1 MSPTSFDI
9 ALIGFGEVGSIFA
22 RELRAKDVRKLRAYD
37 IKFTQTVPAANADAS
52 PCRSAA
58 EAVTGA
64 TLVFSA
70 VTAAET
76 LNAAKSACA
85 AIGKGA
91 FFVDLNS
98 ASPGVKR
105 DASQLIDAAGGRYV
119 EAAVM
124 SSVPPHGL
132 RVPMLLGGPHAADF
146 LALAALLNLDAKVYD
161 TAVGRASAVKLCRSV
176 LTKGIEALLTESLLA
191 ARRYGVEADV
201 LGSLGDMLP
210 LPDWTKTANYMV
222 SRTVLHGKRRAEEMR
237 EAARTVAEAGIEPL
251 LSERIADRQDLTF
264 ALGKAGQPVDK
275 NAALLDRLDAL
286 LAVQPD
292 IDGTTIPAHNRRR

>member
-1 MSPTSFDI
+1 MSPTNSSI
-9 ALIGFGEVGSIFA
+9 ALIGFGEVGGIFA
-22 RELRAKDVRKLRAYD
+22 RELRGKGFGGIRAFD
-37 IKFTQTVPAANADAS
+37 LKFAQAMPAAGDAL
-52 PCRSAA
+52 PCASAA
-58 EAVTGA
+58 EAVDGA
-64 TLVFSA
+64 DLVFSA

-76 LNAAKSACA
+76 LNAARSACP
-85 AIGKGA
+85 AIGAGA

-105 DASQLIDAAGGRYV
+105 EAGQAIDAAGGRYV

-132 RVPMLLGGPHAADF
+132 RVPMLLGGPHAGDF
-146 LALAALLNLDAKVYD
+146 LSFAAPLGLDARVYD
-161 TAVGRASAVKLCRSV
+161 TALGRASAVKLCRSV
-176 LTKGIEALLTESLLA
+176 LTKGIEALLTESLMA

-201 LGSLGDMLP
+201 LASLGDMLP

-222 SRTVLHGKRRAEEMR
+222 SRSVQHGRRRAEEMR

-251 LSERIADRQDLTF
+251 LSERIAERQGLTH
-264 ALGKAGQPVDK
+264 ALGIAAPAAADK
-275 NAALLDRLDAL
+275 GAALLDRLDAL

-292 IDGTTIPAHNRRR
+292 IDDEANPAHNRRP

>member
-1 MSPTSFDI
+1 MSPTTSDI
-9 ALIGFGEVGSIFA
+9 ALIGYGEVGSIFA
-22 RELRAKDVRKLRAYD
+22 RELRAKGAQTIHAFDL
-37 IKFTQTVPAANADAS
+37 KFQAPLPNDGIAIA
-52 PCRSAA
+52 CESAT

-64 TLVFSA
+64 QLVFSA

-76 LNAAKSACA
+76 FNAASSACA
-85 AIGKGA
+85 AIGKGT

-105 DASQLIDAAGGRYV
+105 AAGEKIDAAGGRYV

-146 LALAALLNLDAKVYD
+146 LEFAAPLGLDARVYD
-161 TAVGRASAVKLCRSV
+161 TVVGRASAVKLCRSV
-176 LTKGIEALLTESLLA
+176 LTKGIEALLTESLMA

-201 LGSLGDMLP
+201 LNSLGDMLP

-222 SRTVLHGKRRAEEMR
+222 SRTVQHGRRRAEEMR

-251 LSERIADRQDLTF
+251 LSERIAERQDLTYR
-264 ALGKAGQPVDK
+264 LGKSGKPLDK
-275 NAALLDRLDAL
+275 AAALVERIDAL
-286 LAVQPD
+286 LAAQPD
-292 IDGTTIPAHNRRR
+292 IDELAIPAHNRRR

>member
-1 MSPTSFDI
+1 MSPTKFNI
-9 ALIGFGEVGSIFA
+9 ALIGYGEVGSIFA
-22 RELRAKDVRKLRAYD
+22 RELRAKGVQIIHAFDTNFAKIPPND
-37 IKFTQTVPAANADAS
+37 ANIIACKSASEAVADAD
-52 PCRSAA
+52 
-58 EAVTGA
+58 
-64 TLVFSA
+64 LVFSA

-76 LNAAKSACA
+76 LNAARSACPGIA
-85 AIGKGA
+85 KGA

-98 ASPGVKR
+98 ASPRVKR
-105 DASQLIDAAGGRYV
+105 EAAEAIDTAGGRYI

-132 RVPMLLGGPHAADF
+132 RVPILLGGPSAADF
-146 LALAALLNLDAKVYD
+146 LTAVVGLDLDARVYD
-161 TAVGRASAVKLCRSV
+161 AVIGRASALKLCRSV
-176 LTKGIEALLTESLLA
+176 LTKGIEALLTESLMA

-201 LGSLGDMLP
+201 LASLGDMLP

-222 SRTVLHGKRRAEEMR
+222 SRSVQHGRRRAEEMR

-251 LSERIADRQDLTF
+251 LSERIAERQALTH
-264 ALGKAGQPVDK
+264 ALGASGQIVDK

-292 IDGTTIPAHNRRR
+292 IDERKIPAHNRVR